1 MKFIQLTL
9 YISADEAETII
20 AFIDELREVLAVNYG
35 EEIRANQRASLNI
48 TDSSGGDH
56 DDIF

>member
-9 YISADEAETII
+9 YINADEAETII
-20 AFIDELREVLAVNYG
+20 AFIDELREVLAVNYS
-35 EEIRANQRASLNI
+35 EEIRANQRASLSI

>member
-9 YISADEAETII
+9 YINADEAESII
-20 AFIDELREVLAVNYG
+20 AFIEELKAALMDNYG
-35 EEIRANQRASLNI
+35 EDIRENQRSSKII
-48 TDSSGGDH
+48 TESSGGDH